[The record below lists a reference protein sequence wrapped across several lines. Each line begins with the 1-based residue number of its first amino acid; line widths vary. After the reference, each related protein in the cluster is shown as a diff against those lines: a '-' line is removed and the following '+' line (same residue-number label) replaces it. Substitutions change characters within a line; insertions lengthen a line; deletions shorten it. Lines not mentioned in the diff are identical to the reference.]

1 MGLAGQKEVEKALE
15 ESWDEAVEEAEE
27 KTPQK
32 LLQFPPPSCTVPSAP
47 PSLLPL
53 RTFFL
58 YSAYQKYFQLGCVN
72 NAVGL

>member
-1 MGLAGQKEVEKALE
+1 MGLARQKEVEKAYE
-15 ESWDEAVEEAEE
+15 EPVEQTL
-27 KTPQK
+27 KQTPWQ

-47 PSLLPL
+47 PSLLRL